1 METLHFVGIDAK
13 KLCGVKTE
21 RKSETV
27 NSNGNVRIQKRAFY
41 MSVLVYSI
49 TRYLFCPSVPGISLG
64 EEARADETVLE
75 HVASHPH
82 SGAQETDR
90 LY

>member
-1 METLHFVGIDAK
+1 
-13 KLCGVKTE
+13 
-21 RKSETV
+21 
-27 NSNGNVRIQKRAFY
+27 
-41 MSVLVYSI
+41 MSVLVYLI
-49 TRYLFCPSVPGISLG
+49 TRYFFCPSIPGISLG
-64 EEARADETVLE
+64 EEARADEIVLE